1 METKNTAVSYE
12 ACNKQGKTFA
22 IANRFG
28 RDMKEYAE
36 RFIRS
41 ELVADSKDFDYSYYQ
56 LAAPSYSL
64 DFVDDE
70 ELHEDDAKTGGISND
85 EAYWIG
91 FFYKYLALALSTVGD
106 ALLETVPFEWMRRF
120 YAKFGSLPKDV
131 ARDRLLD
138 ILRSENEKNTDGI
151 RQA

>member
-1 METKNTAVSYE
+1 METRNTAVSYE

-41 ELVADSKDFDYSYYQ
+41 ELVSGAKDFDYSYYQ

-70 ELHEDDAKTGGISND
+70 ELHEDNADAVGISND

-91 FFYKYLALALSTVGD
+91 FFYKYLSLALPLSGD
-106 ALLETVPFEWMRRF
+106 ELLERVPFERMRVF
-120 YAKFGSLPKDV
+120 YAEFGVLPKDV
-131 ARDRLLD
+131 ARDK
-138 ILRSENEKNTDGI
+138 ILTVVR
-151 RQA
+151 A